1 MRVHF
6 PGDKRVSLS
15 VSERMSRVMPSATS
29 AVLGLAAELKE
40 AGRDIISLGAGE
52 PDFDTPEH
60 IKLAAI
66 EAIKAGQTKYTAID
80 GTSTLK
86 AAIQRKFKRDNNL
99 SYEPGQILVSC
110 GAKHTLFNACM
121 GVLSHG
127 DQAIIPAP
135 YWVSYPDMV
144 RVAEAEPVIIDTGI
158 EDGFK
163 ITPEKLE
170 AAITKNTRMLFLN
183 SPSNPTGSCYT
194 RAELAALGEVLV
206 RHPQIVVLADDIYEQ
221 IHWAADPFCS
231 LADACPDLYG
241 QVVTI
246 NGVSKSHAMT
256 GWRIGYAG
264 GPPEVIKAMKTIQS
278 QITSNPSS
286 ISQVAAAAALD
297 GDQSCVGEMLKAYK
311 ARSDFIVAALNDI
324 PGFECRE
331 GEGAFYAFP
340 KVTEAMA
347 AKGLTRDAD
356 LVKLL
361 LEKAD
366 VVLVPGTPFGAPGY
380 VRISF
385 ACSIAELE
393 KAADRIRSALVQK

>member
-1 MRVHF
+1 
-6 PGDKRVSLS
+6 
-15 VSERMSRVMPSATS
+15 MPSATS

-52 PDFDTPEH
+52 PDFDTPDH
-60 IKLAAI
+60 IKSAAI
-66 EAIKAGQTKYTAID
+66 EAIRSGQTKYTAID
-80 GTSTLK
+80 GTSALK
-86 AAIQRKFKRDNNL
+86 AAIQRKFKRDNQL
-99 SYEPGQILVSC
+99 SYEPNQILVSC
-110 GAKHTLFNACM
+110 GAKHTLFNACL
-121 GVLSHG
+121 GVLGNG

-144 RVAEAEPVIIDTGI
+144 RVADADPVIIETGI

-163 ITPEKLE
+163 ITPEKLA
-170 AAITKNTRMLFLN
+170 AAITARTRMLSLN
-183 SPSNPTGSCYT
+183 SPSNPTGSCYS
-194 RAELAALGEVLV
+194 RSELAALGEVLA

-221 IHWAADPFCS
+221 IHWAPEPFCS
-231 LADACPDLYG
+231 LAEACPDLIG

-264 GPPEVIKAMKTIQS
+264 GPAEVIKAMKTIQS

-297 GDQSCVGEMLKAYK
+297 GDQACVAEMLKAYK

-347 AKGLTRDAD
+347 ARGLATDAD

-361 LEKAD
+361 LEKGN
-366 VVLVPGTPFGAPGY
+366 VLLVPGTPFGAPGY

-385 ACSIAELE
+385 ACSLEELA
-393 KAADRIRSALVQK
+393 KAMDRIRAVLV

>member
-1 MRVHF
+1 
-6 PGDKRVSLS
+6 
-15 VSERMSRVMPSATS
+15 MPSATS

-40 AGRDIISLGAGE
+40 AGRDVISLGAGE
-52 PDFDTPEH
+52 PDFDTPDH
-60 IKLAAI
+60 IKAAGI
-66 EAIKAGQTKYTAID
+66 EAIRSGQTKYTAID
-80 GTSTLK
+80 GTSALK
-86 AAIQRKFKRDNNL
+86 AAIQRKFERDNGL

-121 GVLSHG
+121 GVLSKG

-144 RVAEAEPVIIDTGI
+144 RVADAEPVIIETGI

-163 ITPEKLE
+163 ITAEKLD
-170 AAITKNTRMLFLN
+170 AAINDKTRMLFLN

-194 RAELAALGEVLV
+194 RKELEALGEVLV
-206 RHPQIVVLADDIYEQ
+206 RHPNIVVLADDIYEH

-231 LADACPDLYG
+231 IAQACPDLID

-246 NGVSKSHAMT
+246 NGVSKCYAMT

-264 GPPEVIKAMKTIQS
+264 GPPGVIKAMKTIQS

-286 ISQVAAAAALD
+286 ISQIAATAALD
-297 GDQSCVGEMLKAYK
+297 GDQSCIGEMVKAYK
-311 ARSDFIVAALNDI
+311 TRSDFIVAALNDI

-347 AKGLTRDAD
+347 AKGLDSDAD

-361 LEKAD
+361 LEKGD

-385 ACSIAELE
+385 ACSIEELE
-393 KAADRIRSALVQK
+393 KAVDRIRNALV